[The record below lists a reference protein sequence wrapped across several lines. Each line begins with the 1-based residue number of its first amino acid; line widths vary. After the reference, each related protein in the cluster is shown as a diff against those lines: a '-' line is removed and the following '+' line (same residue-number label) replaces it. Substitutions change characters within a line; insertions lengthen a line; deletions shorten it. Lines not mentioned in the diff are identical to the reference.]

1 MLVGQP
7 ADDMAK
13 KLGLET
19 VANDYFN
26 TAFRYAHWKR
36 RVELRNKDNRGDI
49 GTVGA
54 VALDSRRHL
63 AAGGSTGG
71 ITGKLRGRIGDT
83 AILGAG
89 LCPTVCFRKY
99 CSDEI

>member
-19 VANDYFN
+19 VANDYFT
-26 TAFRYAHWKR
+26 TAFRHAHWKR
-36 RVELRNKDNRGDI
+36 RVELEIKNNKGDM

-54 VALDSRRHL
+54 VVLDSRGHL

-83 AILGAG
+83 AVLGAG
-89 LCPTVCFRKY
+89 LYADPRVAVVW
-99 CSDEI
+99 

>member
-7 ADDMAK
+7 ADDIYK

-19 VANDYFN
+19 VPNDYFT
-26 TAFRYAHWKR
+26 TALRHSHWKR
-36 RVELRNKDNRGDI
+36 RVDLENKDTT

-54 VALDSRRHL
+54 VVLDSRGHV

-71 ITGKLRGRIGDT
+71 ITGKTRGRIGDT
-83 AILGAG
+83 AVLGAG
-89 LCPTVCFRKY
+89 LFADSRMAVAW
-99 CSDEI
+99 